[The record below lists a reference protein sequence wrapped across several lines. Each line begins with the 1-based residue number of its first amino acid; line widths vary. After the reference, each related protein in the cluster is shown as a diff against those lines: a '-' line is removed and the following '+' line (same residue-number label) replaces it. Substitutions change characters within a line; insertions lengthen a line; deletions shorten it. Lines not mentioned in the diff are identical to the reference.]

1 MTFKEKLSCI
11 QQEMKAPKN
20 LRNTFGNYNYRNAE
34 SILEAFKPFES
45 KYKVGLTLTDKVEI
59 IGDRIYITAGARLFD
74 CESDEDVTVLASA
87 REAAEKKG
95 MDAAQVTGATS
106 SYARKYAL
114 NGLFLLDDTKD
125 PDTDEYQKE
134 SQSRS
139 EGQKKASSKGKAQQA
154 QQEPTEELVSDK
166 DIAVLR
172 ETFKS
177 KGIDEAFVIGLYKIE
192 KLEGMSKSKYTNMV
206 KNIDKIK
213 EKQEEKK

>member
-34 SILEAFKPFES
+34 GILEAFKPFES

-139 EGQKKASSKGKAQQA
+139 EGQKKASAKGRAQQA
-154 QQEPTEELVSDK
+154 QPEPTDELVSDK

-192 KLEGMSKSKYTNMV
+192 KLEGMRKSKYTNMV

>member
-139 EGQKKASSKGKAQQA
+139 EGKKASAKGKAQQA
-154 QQEPTEELVSDK
+154 QPEQAEEVVSDK

>member
-1 MTFKEKLSCI
+1 MTLREKLSCI
-11 QQEMKAPKN
+11 QQDMKAPKN

-34 SILEAFKPFES
+34 SILEAFKPFEK
-45 KYKVGLTLTDKVEI
+45 KYKVSLTLSDKVEVI
-59 IGDRIYITAGARLFD
+59 SDRVYITAIARLLD
-74 CESDEDVTVLASA
+74 CESNEDMIVSASA

-125 PDTDEYQKE
+125 PDTDEYEKE

-139 EGQKKASSKGKAQQA
+139 EGQKKASTKKSQPEQK
-154 QQEPTEELVSDK
+154 EEVVSEK
-166 DIAVLR
+166 DLAVLR

-177 KGIDEAFVIGLYKIE
+177 KGIDEAYVIGLYKLE
-192 KLEGMSKSKYTNMV
+192 KLEGLTQSKYTNMV

-213 EKQEEKK
+213 QKQEEDKK

>member
-1 MTFKEKLSCI
+1 MTLREKLSCI
-11 QQEMKAPKN
+11 QQDMKAPKN

-34 SILEAFKPFES
+34 GILEAFKPFEK
-45 KYKVGLTLTDKVEI
+45 KYKVSLTLSDKVEVVN
-59 IGDRIYITAGARLFD
+59 DRIYITAIARLLD
-74 CESDEDVTVLASA
+74 CESNEDMIVSASA

-125 PDTDEYQKE
+125 PDTDEYEKE

-139 EGQKKASSKGKAQQA
+139 EGQKKASAKGKQA
-154 QQEPTEELVSDK
+154 EQEQKDDVVSDK
-166 DIAVLR
+166 DLAVLR

-177 KGIDEAFVIGLYKIE
+177 KGIDETYVIGLYKLE
-192 KLEGMSKSKYTNMV
+192 KLEGITQSKYANMI

-213 EKQEEKK
+213 QKQEEDKK

>member
-1 MTFKEKLSCI
+1 MTLREKLSCI
-11 QQEMKAPKN
+11 QQDMKAPKN

-34 SILEAFKPFES
+34 DILEAFKPFEK
-45 KYKVGLTLTDKVEI
+45 KYKVSLTLSDKVEVVN
-59 IGDRIYITAGARLFD
+59 DRIYITAIARLLD
-74 CESDEDVTVLASA
+74 CESNEDMIVSASA

-125 PDTDEYQKE
+125 PDTDEYEKE

-139 EGQKKASSKGKAQQA
+139 EGQKKAFAKGKQA
-154 QQEPTEELVSDK
+154 EQEQKDDVVSDK
-166 DIAVLR
+166 DLAVLR

-177 KGIDEAFVIGLYKIE
+177 KGIDEAYVIGLYKLE
-192 KLEGMSKSKYTNMV
+192 KLEGITQSKYANMI

-213 EKQEEKK
+213 QKQEEDKK